1 MVKKR
6 IEKDT
11 LGNVSVEND
20 KYWGAQTQRSLENFK
35 IGNDIMPIEI
45 IHAMAIIKL
54 SCAKVNLKQKS
65 IAPKIANAI
74 VQSANTVL
82 TGKYNDQFPLSVWQT
97 GSGTQTNMNVNEVIA
112 NLSNKK
118 LGKSLGSNNPVHPN
132 DHVNMSQSTND
143 SFPSAIN
150 IAAALQLKT
159 NMEPALK
166 KIEAT
171 L

>member
-65 IAPKIANAI
+65 IAPNAFRLI
-74 VQSANTVL
+74 HLLFRNFSL
-82 TGKYNDQFPLSVWQT
+82 LWEHSV
-97 GSGTQTNMNVNEVIA
+97 
-112 NLSNKK
+112 
-118 LGKSLGSNNPVHPN
+118 KS
-132 DHVNMSQSTND
+132 T
-143 SFPSAIN
+143 
-150 IAAALQLKT
+150 
-159 NMEPALK
+159 
-166 KIEAT
+166 
-171 L
+171 